1 MGQHDV
7 AGTVFRQCDGE
18 LGGVLVAQ
26 VTLKAQ
32 NALLQVI
39 GIGTGAKGLY
49 IVVEFQNRHVHAG
62 QQIQRLVG
70 DVAGVGE
77 KAYAAALCIQ
87 PPAAGAG
94 GVMGGGDGL
103 YVDLPQSD
111 SSLRLHEPGFDP
123 RKPAVKFPAG
133 PRRGKDGAIR
143 LFQQGVQPGD
153 VVGMGVSDEDGGQ
166 LHRGQPQF
174 L

>member
-1 MGQHDV
+1 
-7 AGTVFRQCDGE
+7 
-18 LGGVLVAQ
+18 
-26 VTLKAQ
+26 
-32 NALLQVI
+32 
-39 GIGTGAKGLY
+39 
-49 IVVEFQNRHVHAG
+49 
-62 QQIQRLVG
+62 
-70 DVAGVGE
+70 
-77 KAYAAALCIQ
+77 
-87 PPAAGAG
+87 
-94 GVMGGGDGL
+94 MGGGDGL

-166 LHRGQPQF
+166 LRRGQPQF
-174 L
+174 LQSCCDPAAGDPGVDQQMGVSAGEHSGVSGGAAGKRMYGGQENTSLLKNVRRGTGRSRPTHSLTDVKFS